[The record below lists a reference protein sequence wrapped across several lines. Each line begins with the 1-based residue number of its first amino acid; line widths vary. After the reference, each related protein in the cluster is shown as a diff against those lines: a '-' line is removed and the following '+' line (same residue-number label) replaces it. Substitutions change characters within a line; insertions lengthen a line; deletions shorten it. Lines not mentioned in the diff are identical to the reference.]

1 MLLTLMELEETLDLL
16 YKGTSNVAIKAKE
29 TGVSLEEMKRLLN
42 LYISQRPVDPDVWLA
57 DVELSWP
64 WM

>member
-42 LYISQRPVDPDVWLA
+42 LYISQRPVDPDIWLA

>member
-1 MLLTLMELEETLDLL
+1 MELEETLDLL

-29 TGVSLEEMKRLLN
+29 TGVSLEEMKRLLSN
-42 LYISQRPVDPDVWLA
+42 YIKLRPIDSDIWLR

-64 WM
+64 WC

>member
-1 MLLTLMELEETLDLL
+1 MELEETLDLL

-42 LYISQRPVDPDVWLA
+42 LYISQRPVDPDIWLA